1 MTCEEEDINGV
12 LRDGGYGEY
21 ATLRTE
27 AVVSVPIDID
37 PYEAAPL
44 LCAGITVFN
53 SLRHMNALPPDVIAV
68 RVSGESKRELSHQLG
83 AHEYVDGSKVDQA
96 AALKKLG
103 GAKVI
108 LCTAPNAKV
117 IENLLP
123 GLAVD
128 GTLLLLALEAT
139 PITISPMA
147 MIGTRLSIRAWV
159 CGHAVD
165 SEDMLTFAKAH
176 HVKVMVEKFPLDRA
190 PEAYER
196 RSSARFRAVIVPGL

>member
-1 MTCEEEDINGV
+1 G
-12 LRDGGYGEY
+12 
-21 ATLRTE
+21 
-27 AVVSVPIDID
+27 
-37 PYEAAPL
+37 
-44 LCAGITVFN
+44 
-53 SLRHMNALPPDVIAV
+53 
-68 RVSGESKRELSHQLG
+68 SKRELAHQLG
-83 AHEYVDGSKVDQA
+83 AHEYIDGSKVDQA

-117 IENLLP
+117 IESLMP

-139 PITISPMA
+139 PITISPMS
-147 MIGTRLSIRAWV
+147 MIGSRLSIRAWV

-176 HVKVMVEKFPLDRA
+176 RVKVMVETFPLDKA
-190 PEAYER
+190 QEAYDH

>member
-1 MTCEEEDINGV
+1 
-12 LRDGGYGEY
+12 
-21 ATLRTE
+21 
-27 AVVSVPIDID
+27 
-37 PYEAAPL
+37 
-44 LCAGITVFN
+44 
-53 SLRHMNALPPDVIAV
+53 MNANSFVSGLGHLALQVARGMGFRAV
-68 RVSGESKRELSHQLG
+68 ALSSGESKRELAHQLG
-83 AHEYVDGSKVDQA
+83 AHEYIDGSKVDQA

-117 IENLLP
+117 IESLMP

-139 PITISPMA
+139 PITISPSKSSKEILFFIAFMCFSLIVS
-147 MIGTRLSIRAWV
+147 MIGSRLSIRAWV

-176 HVKVMVEKFPLDRA
+176 DVKVMVEKFPLDKA
-190 PEAYER
+190 PEAYDH